1 MDLDF
6 LYDGIVILD
15 GAMGTVLQQKGLP
28 PGGKPELL
36 NFTQPDLLRSVY
48 REYIDAGSHIIYAN
62 TFGASAPKLA
72 GCGYTVDE
80 VVSAAI
86 AIAKEA
92 AAGTQVRGPSLGP
105 ETQKA
110 GFYVTVKSS
119 GEIIFFPALGYRTGT
134 TATTASDGTYAN
146 YWLAHAMTTLKSGA
160 IVDFLTTSTEIIAHQ
175 TTDPLFHG
183 MCIRGIKE

>member
-15 GAMGTVLQQKGLP
+15 GAMGTVLQQRGLP

-36 NFTQPDLLRSVY
+36 NFTEPELLRSVY
-48 REYIDAGSHIIYAN
+48 REYTDAGSQVIYAN

-72 GCGYTVDE
+72 GTGRTVDE

-92 AAGTQVRGPSLGP
+92 AAGTQVRGPS
-105 ETQKA
+105 
-110 GFYVTVKSS
+110 
-119 GEIIFFPALGYRTGT
+119 
-134 TATTASDGTYAN
+134 
-146 YWLAHAMTTLKSGA
+146 
-160 IVDFLTTSTEIIAHQ
+160 
-175 TTDPLFHG
+175 
-183 MCIRGIKE
+183 